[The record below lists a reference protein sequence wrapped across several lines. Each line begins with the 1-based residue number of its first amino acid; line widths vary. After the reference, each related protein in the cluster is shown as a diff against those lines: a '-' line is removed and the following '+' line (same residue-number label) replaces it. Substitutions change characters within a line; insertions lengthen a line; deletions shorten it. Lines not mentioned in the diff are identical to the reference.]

1 MTTELTGIEEK
12 EKKLLRDIRGAV
24 ADGDHLLKQV
34 ANSSAEQ
41 FAAARTKIDVK
52 LTDARSRLDGARI
65 AVTETAKDAADATY
79 EYVRENP
86 WKLLGVAIAAGLVIG
101 LFLRRR

>member
-1 MTTELTGIEEK
+1 MTTELTAIEGTK
-12 EKKLLRDIRGAV
+12 EKLLGDIRGAV
-24 ADGDHLLKQV
+24 ADGDDLLKQV
-34 ANSSAEQ
+34 ADFSAEQ
-41 FAAARTKIDVK
+41 LAAARTKIDAK
-52 LTDARSRLDGARI
+52 LGEARSRLDGARI

>member
-1 MTTELTGIEEK
+1 MTTKLTAIEEK
-12 EKKLLRDIRGAV
+12 EEQLLRDIRGAV
-24 ADGDHLLKQV
+24 ADGDDLLKQV

-41 FAAARTKIDVK
+41 FAAARTKIDAK
-52 LTDARSRLDGARI
+52 LSEARSRLDGARI